1 MISIFL
7 ILDII
12 GNYFFSTTIILS
24 YIISISYLIKYKFK
38 NYFYLILIMGLIYD
52 LIFTDILFLNSLLLF
67 IISLLVRKYRNF
79 NILFLGFIGTIIY
92 FISKY
97 LIIILYYPV
106 IFDYIYFIKY
116 IIVNYVLFL
125 LTYFITRRIYN
136 IRWKYGRRIS

>member
-7 ILDII
+7 IFDII
-12 GNYFFSTTIILS
+12 GNYFFSTTMVLS

-38 NYFYLILIMGLIYD
+38 NYFYLILIVGLIYD
-52 LIFTDILFLNSLLLF
+52 LIFTDILFFNSLLFF
-67 IISLLVRKYRNF
+67 IISLLVRKYRKF

-106 IFDYIYFIKY
+106 VFDYIYLIKY
-116 IIVNYVLFL
+116 VIVNYVLFL
-125 LTYFITRRIYN
+125 LTYFITKRIYN
-136 IRWKYGRRIS
+136 TRWKYGRRIS

>member
-7 ILDII
+7 VLDII

-52 LIFTDILFLNSLLLF
+52 FIFTDILFLNSLLFF
-67 IISLLVRKYRNF
+67 IISLLVRKYRKF
-79 NILFLGFIGTIIY
+79 NIIFLGFISTIIY
-92 FISKY
+92 FIFKY
-97 LIIILYYPV
+97 LIIILYYPI

-116 IIVNYVLFL
+116 VMVNYVLFL
-125 LTYFITRRIYN
+125 LTYFITKRIYN
-136 IRWKYGRRIS
+136 IR